1 MPGRLEGDAV
11 VTVGSTSRRR
21 WSLLASLAA
30 AALLIAVSAGPARAQ
45 VKTVSGALEG
55 TTADGGRLRVFKGV
69 PYAAPPVGAL
79 RWRAPQPVSAWTG
92 VRKAD
97 AFGAQCHQPPIFGD
111 IVFDR
116 PASED
121 CLYLNLW
128 TPAKDAAAALPVMV
142 WIHGGGYQAG
152 ASHEPRHDGQ
162 RLANKGVVLVT
173 INYRLGV
180 FGFFAHPA
188 LSKDDPRGA
197 SGNYGVLDM
206 IAALQWI
213 RDNIAAF
220 GGDPGNV
227 TIFGESAGSF
237 AVSTLMAAPQ
247 ARGLFHKVIGESGA
261 PFGPTLSLAPRQA
274 AEGNGEKFA
283 STLAATTAD
292 ALRATPAEAVLAAA
306 AKWQPWFSPS
316 VDGVVLA
323 EPVAETFAA
332 GRQAKVPLL
341 AGWNADEA
349 RAGVVL
355 GKETPTAA
363 SFTEQT
369 RKRFGPAADM
379 LLQVYPARTDAEALE
394 SAASL
399 AGDLFI
405 GYGTWKWIE
414 AHRATGDAPV
424 YRYLF
429 ARKIPVPAGH
439 LQNGRPA
446 TAGDIGARHAG
457 EIEYVFGTL
466 DSVKGVPWTDAD
478 RTLSEA
484 IGRYWTNFART
495 GDPNG
500 EGLPAWPRLGRVEPG
515 AMQDMGPR
523 LIQLDTNI
531 SAMPEPHRAR
541 YEVLDKMLAAT
552 AAANSR

>member
-1 MPGRLEGDAV
+1 MEGDAV
-11 VTVGSTSRRR
+11 MRPLVGMGLALVVVTM
-21 WSLLASLAA
+21 
-30 AALLIAVSAGPARAQ
+30 PADAQ
-45 VKTVSGALEG
+45 TTVKTRAGVLEG
-55 TTADGGRLRVFKGV
+55 TTVADGRVRVFKGI
-69 PYAAPPVGAL
+69 PYAAPPVGPL
-79 RWRAPQPVSAWTG
+79 RWRAPEPVAPWTG

-97 AFGAQCHQPPIFGD
+97 GFGAQCHQPPIFGD

-128 TPAKDAAAALPVMV
+128 TPAQGADAKLPVMV

-152 ASHEPRHDGQ
+152 ASHEPRHDGVS
-162 RLANKGVVLVT
+162 LASRGVVLVT

-188 LSKDDPRGA
+188 LSADDPRGS
-197 SGNYGVLDM
+197 SGNYGLLDM
-206 IAALQWI
+206 IAALRWV

-237 AVSTLMAAPQ
+237 AVSTLMAAPG

-261 PFGPTLSLAPRQA
+261 PFGPTLALAPRTA
-274 AEGNGEKFA
+274 IEGNGEKFGA
-283 STLAATTAD
+283 ALGATTAA
-292 ALRATPAEAVLAAA
+292 ALRGRSAEEIVATA

-316 VDGVVLA
+316 IDGVVLT
-323 EPVAETFAA
+323 ESVAATFAA
-332 GRQAKVPLL
+332 GRQAPVPLL
-341 AGWNADEA
+341 AGWNADEG

-355 GKETPTAA
+355 GNARPTAA
-363 SFTEQT
+363 SFAETT
-369 RKRFGPAADM
+369 RKRFGPAADR
-379 LLQVYPARTDAEALE
+379 LLQVYPAGSDAEALE
-394 SAASL
+394 SAAAL

-405 GYGTWKWIE
+405 GYGTWKWVE
-414 AHRATGDAPV
+414 AHQATGKAPV

-429 ARKIPVPAGH
+429 SRKIPVPAGH
-439 LQNGRPA
+439 TQNGKPA
-446 TAGDIGARHAG
+446 TADDIGARHAG

-466 DSVKGVPWTDAD
+466 DSVKGVTWTPAD
-478 RTLSEA
+478 RTLSDA

-500 EGLPAWPRLGRVEPG
+500 EGLPTWPRLGPG
-515 AMQDMGPR
+515 APGPVQDMGPR
-523 LIQLDTNI
+523 LLQLDTAI
-531 SAMPEPHRAR
+531 TPVPEPHRTR
-541 YEVLDKMLAAT
+541 YETLDAVLNAAPG
-552 AAANSR
+552 AN

>member
-1 MPGRLEGDAV
+1 MTALSVRARPRSV
-11 VTVGSTSRRR
+11 
-21 WSLLASLAA
+21 LAPLAG
-30 AALLIAVSAGPARAQ
+30 AALVVAVGAGSALAQ
-45 VKTVSGALEG
+45 VKTTAGMLEG
-55 TTADGGRLRVFKGV
+55 TAADDGRLRVFKGV
-69 PYAAPPVGAL
+69 PYAAPPVGPL
-79 RWRAPQPVSAWTG
+79 RWKAPQPVAAWTG
-92 VRKAD
+92 TRKAD
-97 AFGAQCHQPPIFGD
+97 SFGAQCHQPPIFGD

-128 TPAKDAAAALPVMV
+128 TPAKEATAGLPVMV

-152 ASHEPRHDGQ
+152 ASHEPRHDGV
-162 RLANKGVVLVT
+162 RLANNGVVLVT

-188 LSKDDPRGA
+188 LSSDDPRGT
-197 SGNYGVLDM
+197 SGNYGLLDM
-206 IAALQWI
+206 IAALQWV
-213 RDNIAAF
+213 RDNVAAF
-220 GGDPGNV
+220 GGNPGNV

-283 STLAATTAD
+283 AAIGAQTAE
-292 ALRATPAEAVLAAA
+292 ALRAKAPEEVLAAA
-306 AKWQPWFSPS
+306 AKWQPWFAPS
-316 VDGVVLA
+316 IDGLVLT
-323 EPVAETFAA
+323 EPVAATFAA

-341 AGWNADEA
+341 AGWNADEG
-349 RAGVVL
+349 RGGVVL
-355 GKETPTAA
+355 GKERPTAA

-369 RKRFGPAADM
+369 RKRFGAGAD
-379 LLQVYPARTDAEALE
+379 LLLKVYPAGTDAEALE
-394 SAASL
+394 SAAAL

-414 AHRATGDAPV
+414 AQRASGDVPV

-429 ARKIPVPAGH
+429 SRKIPVPAGH
-439 LQNGRPA
+439 TQNGRPA
-446 TAGDIGARHAG
+446 TAEDIGARHAG

-466 DSVKGVPWTDAD
+466 DTVKGVTWTDAD
-478 RTLSEA
+478 RRLSGA

-495 GDPNG
+495 ADPNG
-500 EGLPAWPRLGRVEPG
+500 SGLPAWPRLGRIEPG
-515 AMQDMGPR
+515 AVQDTGPR
-523 LIQLDTNI
+523 LIQLDTTI
-531 SAMPEPHRAR
+531 GAVPEPHRAR
-541 YEVLDKMLAAT
+541 YEALDKVLSAAPP
-552 AAANSR
+552 ASSR